1 MAIPQDNVK
10 AVFDKLN
17 GANLL
22 GEGPPEIPWGDSLTA
37 DSVGSAIDAEADAL
51 PLVFRDGYAD
61 PLRRNLPH
69 VLRVAGD
76 PSLIETLAGA
86 VYDHGA
92 QEVDAPLGLE
102 RALTAHQPPAVRG
115 KPRRFYY
122 TTQLKTQPPTFALFS
137 NVDEPIHFSYR
148 RYLENQFRE
157 ALGLIGSPIG
167 VVSLPS
173 TCRDHPFTWA
183 SLAHETGGHDVLH
196 ADTGL
201 LDQLAGGVRDFFGS
215 GRMDPAHPT
224 GAQVMG
230 HLWAWWIDEAAS
242 DVYGLLNI
250 GPSFAM
256 NLIVFLAT
264 FIAGFTNGT
273 EPVLRVLATGRSSGV
288 ETQRVT
294 AALVLVR
301 AGRVVQLDYYAS
313 KSDALEAAE
322 LRVDL

>member
-22 GEGPPEIPWGDSLTA
+22 GEGPPEIPWGDSPTA

-92 QEVDAPLGLE
+92 QAVDAPLGRFLAVVSNLYRSFLSAE
-102 RALTAHQPPAVRG
+102 TRMGVDLPLIEQLPPLAMFQHSGEGGPFTLTAETV
-115 KPRRFYY
+115 K
-122 TTQLKTQPPTFALFS
+122 
-137 NVDEPIHFSYR
+137 
-148 RYLENQFRE
+148 
-157 ALGLIGSPIG
+157 GLIGSPIG

-201 LDQLAGGVRDFFGS
+201 LEQLAGG
-215 GRMDPAHPT
+215 
-224 GAQVMG
+224 
-230 HLWAWWIDEAAS
+230 
-242 DVYGLLNI
+242 
-250 GPSFAM
+250 
-256 NLIVFLAT
+256 
-264 FIAGFTNGT
+264 
-273 EPVLRVLATGRSSGV
+273 
-288 ETQRVT
+288 
-294 AALVLVR
+294 
-301 AGRVVQLDYYAS
+301 
-313 KSDALEAAE
+313 
-322 LRVDL
+322 